1 MAKKLTASVGIGGVN
16 RYYDT
21 ITVQNL
27 LNNVPLASGGPVPV
41 LKEDGLCGPKT
52 KKAIQTFQLKQ
63 FGWSLADGR
72 VDPGGPTHAKLNEF
86 DRSTPTQVPPQSRE
100 LPKGSRFVLVRM
112 GSGRVV
118 SGQDRDLFF
127 HVIDTSNNL
136 GSVYWLHPLGRL
148 MTRLKPPPG
157 TSFAGSGGRFRVSR
171 RRAID
176 KLQCPA
182 SWIST
187 EERRT
192 VRSTLLLGFPD
203 GPAQIPMNHHLIGPG
218 GMVGP
223 GTSGAG
229 LTTSVSGNFKINEL
243 R

>member
-1 MAKKLTASVGIGGVN
+1 MAKMLTASVGIRGVN
-16 RYYDT
+16 RSYDT

-27 LNNVPLASGGPVPV
+27 LNNVPQASGGPVPV

-72 VDPGGPTHAKLNEF
+72 VDPGGPTHTKLNEF
-86 DRSTPTQVPPQSRE
+86 DRPTPTPVPPQSRQ
-100 LPKGSRFVLVRM
+100 LPKSTQFALVRM
-112 GSGRVV
+112 GSERVV
-118 SGQDRDLFF
+118 RGLDRDLFF
-127 HVIDTSNNL
+127 HVIDMTNNL
-136 GSVYWLHPLGRL
+136 GSVYWLHPLGRP
-148 MTRLKPPPG
+148 MTRLKPPAG
-157 TSFAGSGGRFRVSR
+157 TSFGGSGGRFRVRSP
-171 RRAID
+171 RAID

-187 EERRT
+187 EQRRT

-229 LTTSVSGNFKINEL
+229 LTTSISGDFKFIEL